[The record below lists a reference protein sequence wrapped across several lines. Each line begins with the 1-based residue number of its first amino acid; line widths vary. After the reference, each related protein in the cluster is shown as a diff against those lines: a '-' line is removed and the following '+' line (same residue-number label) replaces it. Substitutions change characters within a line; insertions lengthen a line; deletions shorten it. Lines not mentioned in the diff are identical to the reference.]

1 MKKWYIS
8 ILSILVGI
16 GVMGCS
22 KENKINKTQENK
34 KIKVYTTIFPIY
46 DFTRNI
52 GQDKID
58 VNYIVPPGGEPH
70 DFEITA
76 KNMKD
81 IQNANLLIKNGLGID
96 GFADKIKSESKNL
109 KIVVATEGIKPTAY
123 EKEHDNEL
131 KHEDVHNHGEYDPH
145 VWLNVDLAIK
155 ECENIKKALIEA
167 DKNNKDFYERNYN
180 EYTNKLKN
188 LKSKYDEGLSSIKNK
203 NMLVS
208 HDAYGYL
215 CEQYGINQISI
226 TGISPNQEPSIN
238 KIIELTNFAKDKN
251 LNYVLLDGLVNP
263 KVAKTIASE
272 AKIKT
277 KVLYSID
284 GLTKQDFDNNEG
296 YISLMEK
303 NLETLKLVLK

>member
-16 GVMGCS
+16 GAMGCS

-46 DFTRNI
+46 DFARNI

-96 GFADKIKSESKNL
+96 GFADKIKSESENL

-123 EKEHDNEL
+123 EKEHDNKL

-167 DKNNKDFYERNYN
+167 DKNNKDFYEKNYN
-180 EYTNKLKN
+180 EYTNKLKS

-251 LNYVLLDGLVNP
+251 LNYVLFDGLVNP